1 MEEIEARKIQILA
14 DFYNELLNIEEAFES
29 SKKELETKFSIANN
43 FNLDHPET
51 YIKLIRPVSRKIKH
65 IGNSCKLARYK
76 LEEYR
81 NLAPKV
87 SEKSPE
93 SYKIITTKPQTK
105 PQTKPPLNL
114 EQRISRLEFLVYLIL
129 AFLIGTVANYI
140 GEFLF
145 TLLK

>member
-43 FNLDHPET
+43 FDLDHPET
-51 YIKLIRPVSRKIKH
+51 YIKLIRPVSRQIKH

-76 LEEYR
+76 LIEYKD
-81 NLAPKV
+81 LDAKVPQKLPK
-87 SEKSPE
+87 SIKR
-93 SYKIITTKPQTK
+93 ITTK
-105 PQTKPPLNL
+105 TKPPLSL

-140 GEFLF
+140 AEFLF
-145 TLLK
+145 TLLGHK